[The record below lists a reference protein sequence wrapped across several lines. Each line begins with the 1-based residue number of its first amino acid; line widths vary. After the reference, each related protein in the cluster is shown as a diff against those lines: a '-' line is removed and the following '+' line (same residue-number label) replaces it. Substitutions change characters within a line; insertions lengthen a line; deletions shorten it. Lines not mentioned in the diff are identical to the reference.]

1 MKVRKKI
8 LSIILAVCILVGI
21 GVVSSNIDKKAE
33 ASSSGPYIDS
43 YMTQYFYDLRANLS
57 KNEHGTCAYVSI
69 AMLLS
74 FYDNYLDANI
84 IPDEYENRVYS
95 SVPDFTV
102 GRQSPGVARINTNF
116 INHLGN
122 SDIVYVDTTSPQSYY
137 FGMFDSA
144 TKAQIFQAKLFEI
157 AQELDYMT
165 ENVSLCDDNTGGL
178 GAISKV
184 QVLQE
189 YLIERG
195 FVLNQDNP
203 FSLAQGEFVVLTSQY
218 AYLGWEERNARN
230 RAFIIEEIL
239 KGNPV
244 LVSIATDAVNNE
256 KDYHSVVAYDYDVT
270 TDKIYFHSGYASMG
284 NQNNHISLEEFGYA
298 NWATAS
304 VLNINT
310 PHVCDNNYVYNG
322 VGYCY
327 HDEEI
332 NTYNH
337 THVFSEYIG
346 YTVVDGT
353 TYHTVQCNGC
363 IEKRTNV
370 TTHHFSNCAYYST
383 TLHKSTC
390 ICGYMQTSAHYVN
403 RLEIQEDAM
412 GRRYAPCMGCGVR
425 VYLDN
430 TIVGGQP
437 WSLGIKYSLNGSQK
451 LPNGIIILEI
461 EDIES
466 YLLGTLRFY
475 NENDLET
482 SVI

>member
-43 YMTQYFYDLRANLS
+43 YMTQYFYDLRNNFSLN
-57 KNEHGTCAYVSI
+57 KKTCSYVS
-69 AMLLS
+69 MGMFLS
-74 FYDNYLDANI
+74 YYDNCVNANI
-84 IPDEYENRVYS
+84 IPEQYENTVS
-95 SVPDFTV
+95 SNVSDFTANHN
-102 GRQSPGVARINTNF
+102 SPGVRREIG
-116 INHLGN
+116 I
-122 SDIVYVDTTSPQSYY
+122 SDPNKTPDNIAVDLSTYVAFYED
-137 FGMFDSA
+137 MFS
-144 TKAQIFQAKLFEI
+144 QENLNVSFQAKLFSI
-157 AQELDYMT
+157 SQDLGYMPT
-165 ENVSLCDDNTGGL
+165 NADACDEHSGGL
-178 GAISKV
+178 QTISAGHV
-184 QVLQE
+184 IE
-189 YLIERG
+189 NYLIERG
-195 FVLNQDNP
+195 FILDLDDPV
-203 FSLAQGEFVVLTSQY
+203 SLSDGEFVVYTFQKLW
-218 AYLGWEERNARN
+218 LGHEERSRLTKN
-230 RAFIIEEIL
+230 FIKSQIL
-239 KGNPV
+239 LGRPV
-244 LVSIATDAVNNE
+244 IATIDRKNYPGE
-256 KDYHSVVAYDYDVT
+256 KDAAHSVVAYDYDEA
-270 TDKIYFHSGYASMG
+270 TDEIYFHTGWGCENDPNYHRKLSDINYTHWREA
-284 NQNNHISLEEFGYA
+284 ISLE
-298 NWATAS
+298 
-304 VLNINT
+304 INT

-337 THVFSEYIG
+337 THVFSEYID

-425 VYLDN
+425 VYLNN

-451 LPNGIIILEI
+451 LPNGLIILEI
-461 EDIES
+461 EDVES
-466 YLLGTLRFY
+466 YLLGTLQFY
-475 NENDLET
+475 NENELNI
-482 SVI
+482 SIV